1 VAGSPPARDVQYLL
15 EHAPALRDQ
24 PWVRYHV
31 KDGEKGPIVWEAK
44 HTRVTVKD
52 EHGLPGMGLHLVM
65 ARNVLDA
72 EEVKFFV
79 SNASPETPVDV
90 LLLVGFSRWQVER
103 CFEDQKQEVG
113 LDQWEGRTWRSLKRH
128 LILSAISYLFLARV
142 RQGLRGK
149 NPELTICQVHLAV
162 SALIR
167 SWSLSRRASRRL
179 IEKTARRIRYS
190 QQRKAAARKSHY
202 RRTLRKLREI
212 GINIKNLI
220 RCKWP

>member
-1 VAGSPPARDVQYLL
+1 LQQRGQQFVGEVPRTFTGRIEPPRVTDCPWRGGTGPSRKVPRLVAGSPPARDVQYLL

-24 PWVRYHV
+24 PWVWYHV

-44 HTRVTVKD
+44 HTRITVKD
-52 EHGLPGMGLHLVM
+52 ERGLPGMGLHLVV
-65 ARNVLDA
+65 ARNVLNA

-90 LLLVGFSRWQVER
+90 LLVVGFSQWQVER

-149 NPELTICQVHLAV
+149 NPELTVCQVHLAV

-167 SWSLSRRASRRL
+167 SWSLSRRAGR
-179 IEKTARRIRYS
+179 
-190 QQRKAAARKSHY
+190 
-202 RRTLRKLREI
+202 
-212 GINIKNLI
+212 
-220 RCKWP
+220 